1 MNTQTESYNAILKR
15 MSDLSD
21 LTAHVETIAKSKND
35 QSESMMKLI
44 TSMSGKINLV
54 RENVD
59 KIRAGSVEIGNRIKD
74 VIKSSEDS
82 QKANLLKI
90 KNSITQLG
98 NVNGINIALQG
109 LDKDINLLVQK
120 AVGGPSSNA
129 PAPPPQ
135 SNGTSGA
142 SSVSSEEGATS
153 QEGGYTY
160 GMSIKK
166 GKGRRRRAR
175 KTRRKRAY
183 KKLF

>member
-1 MNTQTESYNAILKR
+1 MSSQTESYNAILKR

-44 TSMSGKINLV
+44 TSMSDKINLV

-74 VIKSSEDS
+74 VIKSSEDT

-98 NVNGINIALQG
+98 NVNGINTALQG

-129 PAPPPQ
+129 PVPPPQ
-135 SNGTSGA
+135 SNGA
-142 SSVSSEEGATS
+142 SREEGATG

-160 GMSIKK
+160 GMSMKK
-166 GKGRRRRAR
+166 GNGRRRRAR

>member
-21 LTAHVETIAKSKND
+21 LTSHVESIAKAKSD

-44 TSMSGKINLV
+44 ASMSEKINTV

-74 VIKSSEDS
+74 VIKSSEDT

-98 NVNGINIALQG
+98 NVNGINTALQG

-120 AVGGPSSNA
+120 AVGGPANNA
-129 PAPPPQ
+129 SVPPAQ
-135 SNGTSGA
+135 NNGASNG
-142 SSVSSEEGATS
+142 EGTEGQS
-153 QEGGYTY
+153 GGYTY
-160 GMSIKK
+160 GVSKTRGQM
-166 GKGRRRRAR
+166 RRRRAR
-175 KTRRKRAY
+175 KTRRKRSY
-183 KKLF
+183 KKMF